1 MPRSTRTPTV
11 LIVSVATA
19 VLLTS
24 CSGFAANEA
33 GGGSVPE
40 PGRAL
45 PGEPFPDGS
54 EPDVGAG
61 GSEDEGTD
69 AGREVIVTAWVSLSD
84 ADPLEVADEIEE
96 IAEAAG
102 GRVDQRTD
110 SPAAAADP
118 ASASLVLR
126 IPTNDLDGAMDEIAE
141 TGTVVSSALDRRD
154 VTSTVT
160 DITARIGALEASI
173 DRLLELLDGAT
184 STSDLISIESEL
196 TTRQAERDSLVAQ
209 QQALVEQVAF
219 STVTVDIGVPEEV
232 GGAGPG
238 DFWSGLVLGFR
249 SLGAFLGGAL
259 VVVGVLVPWL
269 LLAAAVAAFV
279 WWLRRR
285 RRARGP
291 RSSRRSG
298 PPVSPSGPGTTADPS
313 SGVAAG
319 SGPSRSTAAAQTIP
333 PRPPLPATMPGEP
346 ASALPAGEP
355 STSTHLAAP
364 DASTPAPPPVAP
376 TPGSAPVTTTATDT
390 DTDTDTDVPAPLLP
404 STPAAPEA
412 SSTPPR
418 ATTSRTS
425 ASKPRTT
432 KSAASRSVSSKAA
445 AAKKPPT
452 TPKDET

>member
-1 MPRSTRTPTV
+1 MP
-11 LIVSVATA
+11 A
-19 VLLTS
+19 
-24 CSGFAANEA
+24 
-33 GGGSVPE
+33 
-40 PGRAL
+40 PGRVL
-45 PGEPFPDGS
+45 PGEPLPGGS

-61 GSEDEGTD
+61 GAEDEETD

-84 ADPLEVADEIEE
+84 TDPLGVADEIEE

-110 SPAAAADP
+110 SPAGAADP

-141 TGTVVSSALDRRD
+141 VATVVSSALDRRD

-196 TTRQAERDSLVAQ
+196 TTRQVERDSLVAQ
-209 QQALVEQVAF
+209 QQSLVEQVAF

-238 DFWSGLVLGFR
+238 DFWGGLVLGFR

-269 LLAAAVAAFV
+269 LLAAAVAALV

-285 RRARGP
+285 RRGRGP
-291 RSSRRSG
+291 RSSGRTGR
-298 PPVSPSGPGTTADPS
+298 PVSPTPPSPQPQSS
-313 SGVAAG
+313 SGVADGAAG
-319 SGPSRSTAAAQTIP
+319 WPAGADSRIP
-333 PRPPLPATMPGEP
+333 PRPPLPGTSAPDPGP
-346 ASALPAGEP
+346 TAAVAASAVAPSPDAPPEDPAAAPATAPPAATPPATAPPAATPPAAGSRSSA
-355 STSTHLAAP
+355 STSTAARKPAARKPAARKPAARKP
-364 DASTPAPPPVAP
+364 DAQEPPI
-376 TPGSAPVTTTATDT
+376 
-390 DTDTDTDVPAPLLP
+390 
-404 STPAAPEA
+404 
-412 SSTPPR
+412 
-418 ATTSRTS
+418 
-425 ASKPRTT
+425 
-432 KSAASRSVSSKAA
+432 
-445 AAKKPPT
+445 

>member
-19 VLLTS
+19 LLLTS

-61 GSEDEGTD
+61 GTEDEASD

-84 ADPLEVADEIEE
+84 ADPLDVADEIED

-126 IPTNDLDGAMDEIAE
+126 IPTNDLDGAMDEIADAA
-141 TGTVVSSALDRRD
+141 TVVSSALDRRD

-209 QQALVEQVAF
+209 QQSLVEQVAF

-238 DFWSGLVLGFR
+238 DFWGGLVLGFR

-269 LLAAAVAAFV
+269 LLAAAVTALV

-285 RRARGP
+285 RRARGAGL
-291 RSSRRSG
+291 SRRSG
-298 PPVSPSGPGTTADPS
+298 PTVSPSGPGTTAHPS

-319 SGPSRSTAAAQTIP
+319 SGTSWPTNPEQTVP
-333 PRPPLPATMPGEP
+333 PRPPLPATIPGGP
-346 ASALPAGEP
+346 ASVPAP
-355 STSTHLAAP
+355 APNASASAAAP
-364 DASTPAPPPVAP
+364 AAPATAPPVVSAAPGPAPETTTAMADSDTPAPAVPVPEAA
-376 TPGSAPVTTTATDT
+376 TQAVTTQA
-390 DTDTDTDVPAPLLP
+390 V
-404 STPAAPEA
+404 A
-412 SSTPPR
+412 SSPR
-418 ATTSRTS
+418 ATTSRT
-425 ASKPRTT
+425 AGSKPRTT
-432 KSAASRSVSSKAA
+432 KSTAARSRSSKAT